1 MSEHGGKTYRRWDPE
16 RYQQGSYSPAAKL
29 SEGDLVFFLLE
40 TVPRLDLS
48 RFYAPYEQ
56 ETRGAPP
63 YDPAMMSCLRPVS
76 LMAFTNSSLSQALIC
91 PGR

>member
-1 MSEHGGKTYRRWDPE
+1 MSEHGDKTYRRWDPE

-48 RFYAPYEQ
+48 RSHSPQFSGREV
-56 ETRGAPP
+56 
-63 YDPAMMSCLRPVS
+63 LRHTDS
-76 LMAFTNSSLSQALIC
+76 RLT
-91 PGR
+91 

>member
-1 MSEHGGKTYRRWDPE
+1 MMSEHGGKTYRPWEPE

-48 RFYAPYEQ
+48 CFYALYEVSMPSMRRKR
-56 ETRGAPP
+56 EA
-63 YDPAMMSCLRPVS
+63 LRP
-76 LMAFTNSSLSQALIC
+76 TIR
-91 PGR
+91 P